1 MKKLTLLLAICLFT
15 ACVSQK
21 SADFPYN
28 VPAEYLEERAD
39 IPSFWLATTAEVEEF
54 IKTRLDPLAKQ
65 FIDDVC
71 SVRSIAEN
79 SEALRG
85 KIYYAMNAM
94 PEGLIDGRNTLE
106 EVIAELQNLM
116 PAPADELTID
126 INNLKIQL

>member
-1 MKKLTLLLAICLFT
+1 MSTFYDDREWMKKYGLKEIELYSSYSDLKNKIYKDVLDG
-15 ACVSQK
+15 K
-21 SADFPYN
+21 
-28 VPAEYLEERAD
+28 
-39 IPSFWLATTAEVEEF
+39 VEEF

-71 SVRSIAEN
+71 SVRTIAED

-94 PEGLIDGRNTLE
+94 PEGLIDGRSTLE

-116 PAPADELTID
+116 PEKADEPIID
-126 INNLKIQL
+126 INQLNIQF